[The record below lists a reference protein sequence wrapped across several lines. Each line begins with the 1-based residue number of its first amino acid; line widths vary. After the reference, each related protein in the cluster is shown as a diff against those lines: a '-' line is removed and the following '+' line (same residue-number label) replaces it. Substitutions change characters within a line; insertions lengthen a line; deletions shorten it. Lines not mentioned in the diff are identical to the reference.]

1 MTENT
6 GLAVYMMYHA
16 LRLHFTS
23 DSYDYIKYNGKTN
36 VSANSFLSNKNK
48 FSFYKLSR
56 KYSVDDCRNFFVS
69 NFIVGDTHW
78 VGELLTPEAEEN
90 YKKWQKRNQSL
101 TYQFEQDIIHL
112 TDSSGNFLHVDN
124 GTYPYLLEEVMRG
137 DVMLETL
144 VIMNDIMGF
153 LPMWQKKIQDDVI
166 WPEWHRRIVKYA
178 PFVHYDK
185 VKFKGILKEG
195 LKMYV

>member
-36 VSANSFLSNKNK
+36 VSVNSFMSNKNK
-48 FSFYKLSR
+48 YSFYKLSR
-56 KYSVDDCRNFFVS
+56 KYTIDQCKDFFVS
-69 NFIVGDTHW
+69 NFLISDTHW
-78 VGELLTPEAEEN
+78 VGELLTPEAEEH

-101 TYQFEQDIIHL
+101 TYQFQQDIIHL

-124 GTYPYLLEEVMRG
+124 GTYPYLLQEVMRG
-137 DVMLETL
+137 DVMIETL
-144 VIMNDIMGF
+144 TIMNDIMGF
-153 LPMWQKKIQDDVI
+153 MPMWNRKIADDVI
-166 WPEWHRRIVKYA
+166 WPGWKRRIEKYS

-185 VKFKGILKEG
+185 VKFKNILKES
-195 LKMYV
+195 LKDYA